1 MTPRFTIV
9 SGKPTNEELAVI
21 TQVLSQHKRV
31 EKDPVVNRSTWAQP
45 IMRAPMPSSQKST
58 QFWAGRSF

>member
-1 MTPRFTIV
+1 MTVRFTII

-31 EKDPVVNRSTWAQP
+31 EKDPIVKRSTWAQP
-45 IMRAPMPSSQKST
+45 IMRAAMPQAIK
-58 QFWAGRSF
+58 FGAGRNI